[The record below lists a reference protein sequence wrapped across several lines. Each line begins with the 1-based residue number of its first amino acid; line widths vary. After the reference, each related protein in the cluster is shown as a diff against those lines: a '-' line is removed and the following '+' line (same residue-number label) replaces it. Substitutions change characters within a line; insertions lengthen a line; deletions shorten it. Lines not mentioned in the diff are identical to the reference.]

1 MPPSSRQR
9 QPIKR
14 RIVAAFTERLPLKLA
29 AAFFSLVLW
38 FIVAAEEPAAREM
51 SVRLA
56 LTTDSAV
63 TVGSDLPSVHALV
76 VGSGRDLLKL
86 YATPPTVRRHLGE
99 DSPDTVVLEIRP
111 SDVDL
116 PSGVNVRVQ
125 DVQPR
130 SIPVVLAVRQ
140 TRAVPVRS
148 ALQIVAPPG
157 MRVTGGP
164 RFEPESV
171 EVSGRRRFVS
181 GLDAVLTR
189 REELVVP
196 DTGTAVVPLDT
207 AGLRVRVS
215 PAAVRVHVPVA
226 RVEPALPTPLDSS
239 GVVGDSASA
248 VIDSGARARPDSA
261 PRPRATRPDSARR
274 NARTVRP

>member
-1 MPPSSRQR
+1 M
-9 QPIKR
+9 
-14 RIVAAFTERLPLKLA
+14 
-29 AAFFSLVLW
+29 LW

-56 LTTDSAV
+56 LTTDSMV
-63 TVGSDLPSVHALV
+63 TVASDLPNVHALV

-99 DSPDTVVLEIRP
+99 DSPDTVMLEIRP

-130 SIPVVLAVRQ
+130 AIPVALAVRE
-140 TRAVPVRS
+140 TREVPVRS

-157 MRVTGGP
+157 MRVTGAP

-171 EVSGRRRFVS
+171 VVSGRRRFVN
-181 GLDAVLTR
+181 GVEAVLTR
-189 REELVVP
+189 RQELMVA
-196 DTGTAVVPLDT
+196 DTGMPVVALDT

-226 RVEPALPTPLDSS
+226 RIEPAVPAALDSS
-239 GVVGDSASA
+239 ALVGDSASA
-248 VIDSGARARPDSA
+248 AIDSAAPARADSA
-261 PRPRATRPDSARR
+261 PRPRATRADSARR
-274 NARTVRP
+274 NTRTVRP